1 MKKDRI
7 ERFVRDNREAFDSHE
22 PAPDLWARLEA
33 RLGEPHNGHILPRE
47 GSEPSRSLGENDH
60 PREGFKTS
68 RGSGSIRPKRRVLPL
83 LQRTWYAAASVVL
96 LVGLAGWWW
105 LNSAT
110 PVNTNAD
117 PVLSR
122 VDPQAAQTAFRYAS
136 LIETKRE
143 EIRQFSKTDPALYK
157 EFSGEIENL
166 NHDYQNLKAELPQTP
181 NQEELLQAMIQNLQT
196 QVTLLNRQLSII
208 QRVKQAKQ
216 RHETTF

>member
-22 PAPDLWARLEA
+22 PTPDLWARLEA
-33 RLGEPHNGHILPRE
+33 RLGEPHNGHVYENPANPRE
-47 GSEPSRSLGENDH
+47 DLTRRGTD
-60 PREGFKTS
+60 S
-68 RGSGSIRPKRRVLPL
+68 RGSGRPKRRVMVLPL

-105 LNSAT
+105 LNTAA
-110 PVNTNAD
+110 PVDTNAD

-122 VDPQAAQTAFRYAS
+122 VDPQAAQTAFQYAS

-157 EFSGEIENL
+157 EFSGEIESL

-216 RHETTF
+216 RHETTI

>member
-33 RLGEPHNGHILPRE
+33 RLGEPHNGHTLPRE
-47 GSEPSRSLGENDH
+47 GSEHAN
-60 PREGFKTS
+60 PREGLTRRGTDS
-68 RGSGSIRPKRRVLPL
+68 QGSGSIRPKRRVLPL

-105 LNSAT
+105 LNSVP
-110 PVNTNAD
+110 PVNTSAD

-122 VDPQAAQTAFRYAS
+122 VDPQAAQTAFQYAS

-143 EIRQFSKTDPALYK
+143 EIRQISQTDPSLYK
-157 EFSGEIENL
+157 EFSGEIESL

-216 RHETTF
+216 RHETTI